1 MRKHLC
7 DQAALRAQEV
17 FVVKRTKARAK
28 AATKAAAGS
37 VASVAGE
44 ALGAAAVTA
53 AGVVLTRI
61 AEGMGTGA
69 KKIDASKPRNRRITK
84 KAVAPQRKPSGT
96 RKRKKSGQKIENE
109 RRRSFG

>member
-1 MRKHLC
+1 MRQHLC
-7 DQAALRAQEV
+7 DQAAHRAQEG
-17 FVVKRTKARAK
+17 FVVKRTKARVK

-37 VASVAGE
+37 AASVAGE

-96 RKRKKSGQKIENE
+96 RKRKKSGQKN
-109 RRRSFG
+109 RKRKKT